1 MSRDQEWRPGSAR
14 QVRYDRPELQ
24 HPAGGSRGELRGLP
38 QPFSDTQ
45 LSKGPEFAEDR
56 QGKPLGRLEVVVDR
70 PGRPLAR
77 PDLAAGRSG
86 RHSGSP
92 GLPDPALG
100 KMRTQRRPLSN
111 GQANFSTG
119 QASGSPALPDP
130 ALGNLGRPL
139 GSPALSI
146 LAKGRSVAPVVDVS
160 QRQEPQH
167 KDPASLRDRPSRS
180 VSYDPAASRSASP
193 ADRNGYQHDRPLQEP
208 GLSRL
213 GGQRPN
219 RRPLAPVELPPV
231 LPARAARLH
240 QVQKP
245 TLLRS
250 IPF

>member
-1 MSRDQEWRPGSAR
+1 MSRDQDWRSGSAR
-14 QVRYDRPELQ
+14 QVRYSKPDLQ
-24 HPAGGSRGELRGLP
+24 RPAGGSRGGSRGLP
-38 QPFSDTQ
+38 QPFNDTL
-45 LSKGPEFAEDR
+45 LSKGPEFAENR

-86 RHSGSP
+86 RHSGSSV
-92 GLPDPALG
+92 LPDPALG
-100 KMRTQRRPLSN
+100 NLSRPGRPLSN
-111 GQANFSTG
+111 GQASFGTG

-139 GSPALSI
+139 GSPALAI
-146 LAKGRSVAPVVDVS
+146 LAKGRSVAPGVDES

-167 KDPASLRDRPSRS
+167 RDPESLRERPSRS

-193 ADRNGYQHDRPLQEP
+193 ADRNGSQHDWPLQQP

-231 LPARAARLH
+231 LPAKAARLH
-240 QVQKP
+240 QVQKH
-245 TLLRS
+245 TLLKS
-250 IPF
+250 TPF